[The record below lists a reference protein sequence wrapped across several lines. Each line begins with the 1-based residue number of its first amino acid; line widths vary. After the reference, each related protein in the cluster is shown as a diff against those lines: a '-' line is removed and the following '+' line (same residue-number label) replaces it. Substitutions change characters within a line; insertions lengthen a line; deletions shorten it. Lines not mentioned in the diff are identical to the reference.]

1 VSSFQL
7 PALIALRELA
17 PRIAVGVLF
26 RLVPRGWSELAG
38 RLGVVMIGADHRRL
52 RPRRVAAIRAAGFQ
66 LAAFT
71 VNDPARAALLFEW
84 GVTSVFSDAPDIIRP
99 DVMRRVSAGHA
110 PARIFTAARRGLT
123 LARQGANR

>member
-1 VSSFQL
+1 
-7 PALIALRELA
+7 LA
-17 PRIAVGVLF
+17 R
-26 RLVPRGWSELAG
+26 
-38 RLGVVMIGADHRRL
+38 RLGAVMIGADHRWL

-71 VNDPARAALLFEW
+71 VNDPARARLLFEW

-99 DVMRRVSAGHA
+99 DVIQRVGAGHG
-110 PARIFTAARRGLT
+110 PARIFTAARRGLA